1 MMKSISQHVEK
12 YNMGHYDTGE
22 LVLALVEDDH
32 FDSNHEAA
40 FFLEEE
46 YGSSNFRAAE
56 IMWDLQLYHN
66 Q

>member
-1 MMKSISQHVEK
+1 MIKAISQHVEK
-12 YNMGHYDTGE
+12 YWMGHYDTGE
-22 LVLALVEDDH
+22 LVLALVDDGH
-32 FDSNHEAA
+32 FDSSQEAA
-40 FFLEEE
+40 LFLEEE

>member
-1 MMKSISQHVEK
+1 MIKAISQHIEK

-22 LVLALVEDDH
+22 LVLALVEDEH

-40 FFLEEE
+40 MFLEEE

>member
-1 MMKSISQHVEK
+1 MIKAISQHVEK
-12 YNMGHYDTGE
+12 YHMGHYDIEE
-22 LVLALVEDDH
+22 LVLALVADGH

-46 YGSSNFRAAE
+46 YGSAGFRAAE
-56 IMWDLQLYHN
+56 IMRDLNLDSN